1 VHWES
6 RDSSVNSRRVNSRN
20 IHISTMKRLQQQ
32 TLLGIR
38 DQFGSYAWD
47 DAEIS
52 ELVDPQLGII
62 TGFQELLDQ
71 LELLRK
77 VDLGSI
83 PPAADISVK

>member
-1 VHWES
+1 
-6 RDSSVNSRRVNSRN
+6 
-20 IHISTMKRLQQQ
+20 MKRLQQQ

-38 DQFGSYAWD
+38 DQLGSYAWD

-62 TGFQELLDQ
+62 TGLQELLDE

-83 PPAADISVK
+83 PPAGDISIK